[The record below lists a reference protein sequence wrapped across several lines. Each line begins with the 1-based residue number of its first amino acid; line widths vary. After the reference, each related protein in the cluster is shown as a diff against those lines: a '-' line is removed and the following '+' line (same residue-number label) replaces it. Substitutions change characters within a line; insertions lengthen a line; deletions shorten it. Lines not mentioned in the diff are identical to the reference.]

1 MNVALELRNEANG
14 VYGRQPEDRYQ
25 RLLLVG
31 ADYIDDLEERV
42 ERLRRE
48 VAETVAVTQQLTQL
62 VTEWVDVQPGRTKTD
77 MDRRI
82 SIAYDLRK
90 AVGR

>member
-1 MNVALELRNEANG
+1 MSDIVSRLRDAERYGQFGHSLLYGQVADEIEQLCSE
-14 VYGRQPEDRYQ
+14 
-25 RLLLVG
+25 
-31 ADYIDDLEERV
+31 I
-42 ERLRRE
+42 ERLRS
-48 VAETVAVTQQLTQL
+48 LIN
-62 VTEWVDVQPGRTKTD
+62 EWVDVQPGRTKTD

>member
-1 MNVALELRNEANG
+1 MSDIAS
-14 VYGRQPEDRYQ
+14 
-25 RLLLVG
+25 
-31 ADYIDDLEERV
+31 
-42 ERLRRE
+42 RLRDAERYSQFGHSLLYGQ
-48 VAETVAVTQQLTQL
+48 VADEIEQLCSEIEQL
-62 VTEWVDVQPGRTKTD
+62 RSLINEWVDVQPGRTKAD